1 MTDITEKISAHPGTF
16 RRGTLTDV
24 PAVTALYRACA
35 QAGQAEGSSVWDEEY
50 PGEEEARADAESGA
64 LFVLEDGGAL
74 LSAVS
79 LLPADDLDEL
89 DCWTGTGTCALS
101 RLAVSPRLQGQGI
114 GRAMMERLCREAAGQ
129 GYLGAR
135 FLSAKNNPR
144 ACRLYDGMGFSR
156 VGETHMY
163 GLDFFC
169 YEADF

>member
-1 MTDITEKISAHPGTF
+1 M
-16 RRGTLTDV
+16 
-24 PAVTALYRACA
+24 
-35 QAGQAEGSSVWDEEY
+35 
-50 PGEEEARADAESGA
+50 
-64 LFVLEDGGAL
+64 LEDGGAL

-114 GRAMMERLCREAAGQ
+114 GRAMMERLCREAAAQ

>member
-1 MTDITEKISAHPGTF
+1 
-16 RRGTLTDV
+16 
-24 PAVTALYRACA
+24 
-35 QAGQAEGSSVWDEEY
+35 
-50 PGEEEARADAESGA
+50 
-64 LFVLEDGGAL
+64 
-74 LSAVS
+74 
-79 LLPADDLDEL
+79 
-89 DCWTGTGTCALS
+89 
-101 RLAVSPRLQGQGI
+101 
-114 GRAMMERLCREAAGQ
+114 MMERLCREAAAQ

>member
-1 MTDITEKISAHPGTF
+1 MTDITEKISALPGTF

-79 LLPADDLDEL
+79 LLPRTI
-89 DCWTGTGTCALS
+89 WTSWIAGPGRGPAPSPAWPS
-101 RLAVSPRLQGQGI
+101 RPGSRDRGS
-114 GRAMMERLCREAAGQ
+114 AG
-129 GYLGAR
+129 
-135 FLSAKNNPR
+135 P
-144 ACRLYDGMGFSR
+144 
-156 VGETHMY
+156 
-163 GLDFFC
+163 
-169 YEADF
+169 